1 MSLQTVCFLG
11 IGLWAIITFFVI
23 SALVVAGK
31 SDEKLGYKTPLEELL
46 PESDRFDSTPSI
58 PRQPLYDP
66 GKSEGL
72 ST

>member
-1 MSLQTVCFLG
+1 MSLLTVCFLG

-31 SDEKLGYKTPLEELL
+31 ADEKLGYKTPLEELL
-46 PESDRFDSTPSI
+46 PESDRFDNAPSI

-66 GKSEGL
+66 GKSEGF